1 MTRTARATPP
11 ANPNAV
17 HTDAVLQTLGY
28 GRPTSPLKKIT
39 RLVGYVAVGILC
51 AIVIWFTVI
60 WLTQI
65 YLSRN
70 SQVDSYTAPSAAMPP
85 LAPR

>member
-1 MTRTARATPP
+1 MSLILDALRGGRARTTSP
-11 ANPNAV
+11 ANPKTA

-28 GRPTSPLKKIT
+28 GRSTSPLKRVT

-60 WLTQI
+60 WITQI
-65 YLSRN
+65 YLTHN
-70 SQVDSYTAPSAAMPP
+70 S
-85 LAPR
+85 